1 MSNVIRHISTPS
13 LIKYTNRF
21 LKLKLSFRKTIY
33 F

>member
-1 MSNVIRHISTPS
+1 MLLDIYSTPS

-21 LKLKLSFRKTIY
+21 LKLKLSFRKTNY